1 MLILF
6 LSIFKIYLFY
16 NIYNDIYF
24 FHNII
29 FFRFSMYPPS
39 MLSSAAL
46 AAAAHSLDAGDG
58 EIDGGGLDLGLLV
71 KKLQVYTRVEN
82 VSIFIYII

>member
-1 MLILF
+1 
-6 LSIFKIYLFY
+6 
-16 NIYNDIYF
+16 
-24 FHNII
+24 
-29 FFRFSMYPPS
+29 MYPPS

-82 VSIFIYII
+82 VSISIYLN